1 MTRARVEF
9 LQIETVL
16 RLHEIAIADQG
27 GDSSIRDQGLLESA
41 LAVPQQQFAGEFLHP
56 TIPSMAA
63 AYAFHIAR
71 NHPFLDGNKRAAFS
85 AMVAFLTL
93 NGWRFDADPVD
104 AERMIVGLASGI
116 VDKESLHS
124 WVLKNCHEM

>member
-1 MTRARVEF
+1 MTPPKVEF
-9 LQIETVL
+9 LEIDTVL

-27 GDSSIRDQGLLESA
+27 GDSSIRDRGLLESA
-41 LAVPQQQFAGEFLHP
+41 LAVPQQQFAGEFQHP

-63 AYAFHIAR
+63 AYAFYIAR

-93 NGWRFDADPVD
+93 NGWQFDADPAD
-104 AERMIVGLASGI
+104 AERMIVGLAAGT

-124 WVLKNCHEM
+124 WVLQNCHAM